1 MESGQFVVRLFK
13 YSGAILLLVAAT
25 AKIVSGLGFAEVLKQ
40 VDPFFGMQFG
50 HLMLVVGILELAIVA
65 NWFFSSSERF
75 GLLPVAWLTTCLVIY
90 RLGLWQIG
98 WHGQCHCLGNF
109 TDSIHVSPQVADNI
123 MKGVGLSAH
132 RQLWDS
138 FPPVVE
144 EPEAG
149 SWQIAV
155 GDSKII
161 AAKLW

>member
-123 MKGVGLSAH
+123 MKGVLAY
-132 RQLWDS
+132 LLI
-138 FPPVVE
+138 
-144 EPEAG
+144 G
-149 SWQIAV
+149 SYGILFHQWWKNRKLAV
-155 GDSKII
+155 GRSHLETQKS
-161 AAKLW
+161 